1 MGENYERYSV
11 IDISV
16 TLFGYEF
23 SNIVE
28 NSSILKKHLS
38 FAKNSIVIIWFLPI
52 FHFKKTQLIDTTTK
66 PEHIYWFLPE
76 CVERL

>member
-28 NSSILKKHLS
+28 NSILKKHLS
-38 FAKNSIVIIWFLPI
+38 FAKDYT
-52 FHFKKTQLIDTTTK
+52 KKLRDDNLGGK
-66 PEHIYWFLPE
+66 
-76 CVERL
+76 VE

>member
-28 NSSILKKHLS
+28 NSILKKHLS
-38 FAKNSIVIIWFLPI
+38 FAKNSKVICLISANISFQ
-52 FHFKKTQLIDTTTK
+52 KNTQLIDTTTK
-66 PEHIYWFLPE
+66 PEHIY
-76 CVERL
+76 

>member
-28 NSSILKKHLS
+28 NSILKKHLS
-38 FAKNSIVIIWFLPI
+38 FAKNSKVICLISANISFQKNPI
-52 FHFKKTQLIDTTTK
+52 DRYNNQT
-66 PEHIYWFLPE
+66 
-76 CVERL
+76 

>member
-38 FAKNSIVIIWFLPI
+38 FAKNSIVII
-52 FHFKKTQLIDTTTK
+52 
-66 PEHIYWFLPE
+66 
-76 CVERL
+76 